1 MAISEK
7 ELDDIVRRI
16 SSNDP
21 ESADLRSRLERF
33 LQKLERVMSPFNSC
47 SRVVGALL
55 SSIND
60 YDLYG
65 QYVGLRDD
73 GSIRHLVNYANK
85 AEIELPPA
93 RSVTALAVKR
103 LREFYV
109 KRNPQAEEF
118 VKELERKCMELNEG
132 DLSPLKYL
140 TEDSSRGLNN
150 GKAEYLA
157 DFLYGNLGIYSV
169 PYIEDKRPDDGVSKS
184 VLPYVLSEA
193 EMRRPDAKAG
203 NSGTG
208 LYGAL
213 MDVFNGSTPS
223 SLRSTVNYVCKETGV
238 EPLAVR
244 PLAIL
249 VANVPD
255 GKQCVKEESIKLD
268 HVERSYIIKGLTG
281 LYERGLAIRS
291 EDGSVRISPALA
303 ERLVS
308 EMPEIKGPDTCP
320 LCGGALVLRSGPYG
334 KFYGCSNYG
343 TTGCEYKEKFNG

>member
-1 MAISEK
+1 MPISEK

-33 LQKLERVMSPFNSC
+33 LQKLQRVMSPFNSC
-47 SRVVGALL
+47 SRVVGTLL
-55 SSIND
+55 SYID
-60 YDLYG
+60 DFDLYG
-65 QYVGLRDD
+65 RYVGLRDD

-93 RSVTALAVKR
+93 RGVTALAVKR
-103 LREFYV
+103 LRDFYV
-109 KRNPQAEEF
+109 KKNPKAVEY
-118 VKELERKCMELNEG
+118 VSELEQRCRELNGG

-140 TEDSSRGLNN
+140 TEDSSRGLDNA
-150 GKAEYLA
+150 KAEYLA
-157 DFLYGNLGIYSV
+157 DFLYESLGIDSV
-169 PYIEDKRPDDGVSKS
+169 PYIEERRPEGV
-184 VLPYVLSEA
+184 VAATVLSAVIPEE
-193 EMRRPDAKAG
+193 EMRRPDANAG

-223 SLRSTVNYVCKETGV
+223 LRSAVAYVCKETGID
-238 EPLAVR
+238 PLAVR

-249 VANVPD
+249 AANVPD
-255 GKQCVKEESIKLD
+255 GKRCVKETSIRLD
-268 HVERSYIIKGLTG
+268 HVERSYIIKGLSS
-281 LYERGLAIRS
+281 LYEKGLAIRS
-291 EDGSVRISPALA
+291 EDGAVRISPSLA

-308 EMPEIKGPDTCP
+308 EMPEVKGPDTCP

-334 KFYGCSNYG
+334 KFFGCSNYG